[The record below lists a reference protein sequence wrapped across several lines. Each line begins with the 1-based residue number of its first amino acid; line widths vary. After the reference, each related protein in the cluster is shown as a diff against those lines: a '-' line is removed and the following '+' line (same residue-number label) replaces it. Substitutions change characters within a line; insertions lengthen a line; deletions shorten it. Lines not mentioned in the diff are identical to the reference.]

1 MAVGP
6 QNPYPTAAQ
15 VMNRARAFVNDA
27 FRGGAGRILTNQAPF
42 TTEYL
47 NSALEELQDK
57 ISNNG
62 VITLIRDN
70 VILTPITAL
79 ATVDPSVQIQVA
91 YNGFYNGSEWVTSPM
106 LPADVRAVQKVWERQ
121 TGSGQPFRPMTQS
134 QEGLPSVYQTSW
146 LNRWE
151 YREDAICMVGSTVTE
166 DLRIRYESRF
176 QSIPADSSEDNWQDT
191 EIAILSSVNALATIV
206 AYNYARAR
214 GAAQAQVMQAD
225 SDRQMRYIVRRYTR
239 RAQSVPYRRQPYG
252 ANGGKDGS
260 GLYYSNLPY

>member
-1 MAVGP
+1 
-6 QNPYPTAAQ
+6 
-15 VMNRARAFVNDA
+15 MNRARAFVNDA

-106 LPADVRAVQKVWERQ
+106 LPPTSGRCRRY
-121 TGSGQPFRPMTQS
+121 GSGKPARTAVSSHDAIARGFAF
-134 QEGLPSVYQTSW
+134 GLPDQLVKP
-146 LNRWE
+146 LGVPRG
-151 YREDAICMVGSTVTE
+151 C
-166 DLRIRYESRF
+166 DLHGRF
-176 QSIPADSSEDNWQDT
+176 DGDRRPTNPVRVALPVDS
-191 EIAILSSVNALATIV
+191 
-206 AYNYARAR
+206 
-214 GAAQAQVMQAD
+214 
-225 SDRQMRYIVRRYTR
+225 
-239 RAQSVPYRRQPYG
+239 RRQFRGTAGRTPR
-252 ANGGKDGS
+252 
-260 GLYYSNLPY
+260 LPFFQA